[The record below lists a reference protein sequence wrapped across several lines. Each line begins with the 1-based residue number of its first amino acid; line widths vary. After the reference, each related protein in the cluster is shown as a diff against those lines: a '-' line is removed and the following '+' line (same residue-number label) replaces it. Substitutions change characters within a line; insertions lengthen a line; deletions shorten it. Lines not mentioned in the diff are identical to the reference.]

1 MTSTTQESLEL
12 KILKDLYHKTVKI
25 FGPPGTGKTYTLIEK
40 VLKSYLRKGVRPN
53 DIAYLSFTNK
63 AVNTAIRRA
72 MESFPNYSTEDFS
85 RFKTLHTYCRRYFP
99 EEVFDPKDCT
109 IDFALQTKVIKSS
122 DKRLADDNFMY
133 KDWSLGVYS
142 KARNLL
148 IDPEEA
154 YKMESYK
161 RDSLTVF
168 KRKIDTY
175 EHYKTGGGERSFI
188 DFDDMIERSI
198 SEVDFPPLKVLILD
212 EAQDCTPLQWSVIYK
227 MAPKV
232 KRIYLAGD
240 DDQAIYRWN
249 GADPKYFTKFFP
261 GRKVKLRKTQRFGI
275 AIHRF
280 SQVIRRGIRDSEEK
294 EYQPGDSKG
303 SVKSYLSFKEI
314 PFTALQEDWYILGRI
329 NETVNEL
336 RMLAKDAGLYYKD
349 NKGTKCFDQ
358 KQWEAIKAWTIIS
371 NNKKIDK
378 RAARNMVK
386 YIRELE
392 DPAYRLDKFWRNEPD
407 LKEYDF
413 QTLKEWCGLTL
424 EDKQKN
430 KPWFWILRRNFKPK
444 QTRHFIRLLRRYGQ
458 KELDKDPLITI
469 DTIHSVKGGE
479 ANHVVLYSKGNYP
492 SDFENKNKQEKS
504 DERKVWYTGATRA
517 RKTLHLLRTDYKFNY
532 PIGSDYL
539 IYVQEKN
546 DK

>member
-1 MTSTTQESLEL
+1 
-12 KILKDLYHKTVKI
+12 
-25 FGPPGTGKTYTLIEK
+25 
-40 VLKSYLRKGVRPN
+40 
-53 DIAYLSFTNK
+53 
-63 AVNTAIRRA
+63 
-72 MESFPNYSTEDFS
+72 
-85 RFKTLHTYCRRYFP
+85 
-99 EEVFDPKDCT
+99 
-109 IDFALQTKVIKSS
+109 
-122 DKRLADDNFMY
+122 MY

-142 KARNLL
+142 KSRNLL
-148 IDPEEA
+148 ISPEEA

-161 RDSLTVF
+161 KDSLTVF
-168 KRKIDTY
+168 QRKISTY
-175 EHYKTGGGERSFI
+175 EHYKANAGEKSFI
-188 DFDDMIERSI
+188 DFDDMIQRAI
-198 SEVDFPPLKVLILD
+198 TEVDFPSLKVLILD
-212 EAQDCTPLQWSVIYK
+212 EAQDCTPLQWSVLYK

-232 KRIYLAGD
+232 ERIYLAGD
-240 DDQAIYRWN
+240 DDQAIYKWN

-261 GRKVKLRKTQRFGI
+261 GRKVKLRKTQRFGE
-275 AIHRF
+275 AIHSF

-294 EYQPGDSKG
+294 EYQPGDSLG

-314 PFTALQEDWYILGRI
+314 PFEALKEDWYILGRI

-358 KQWEAIKAWTIIS
+358 KQWEAIKAWTTLS
-371 NNKKIDK
+371 KDKKIDK
-378 RAARNMVK
+378 KAARNMVK

-392 DPAYRLDKFWRNEPD
+392 DPAFRSDKFWRAEPD
-407 LKEYDF
+407 LREYDF

-424 EDKQKN
+424 EDNQKN
-430 KPWFWILRRNFKPK
+430 KPWYWILRRNFKPK
-444 QTRHFIRLLRRYGQ
+444 QVRHFIRLLRRYGQ

-492 SDFENKNKQEKS
+492 SDYTNKSKQEKS

-539 IYVQEKN
+539 IYVLEKN

>member
-1 MTSTTQESLEL
+1 MTNSTQESLEL
-12 KILKDLYHKTVKI
+12 KILKELYHKTIKI

-40 VLKSYLRKGVRPN
+40 VLKGYLRKGIRPN
-53 DIAYLSFTNK
+53 EIAYLSFTNK
-63 AVNTAIRRA
+63 AVNSTVSRA
-72 MESFPNYSTEDFS
+72 LESFPQYNTDDFS

-109 IDFALQTKVIKSS
+109 IDFALQTKVIKRS

-148 IDPEEA
+148 ISPEEA
-154 YKMESYK
+154 YKQESYK

-168 KRKIDTY
+168 LRKISTY

-188 DFDDMIERSI
+188 DFDDMIERAI
-198 SEVDFPPLKVLILD
+198 KEVTFPSLKVLILD

-240 DDQAIYRWN
+240 DDQAIYKWN

-261 GRKVKLRKTQRFGI
+261 GRKVKLRKTRRFGE
-275 AIHRF
+275 AIHSF
-280 SQVIRRGIRDSEEK
+280 SQIIRRGINDSEEK
-294 EYQPGDSKG
+294 EYLPGGNDG
-303 SVKSYLSFKEI
+303 YVKAYLSFKEI
-314 PFTALQEDWYILGRI
+314 PFEKFKEDWYILGRI

-358 KQWEAIKAWTIIS
+358 KQWESIKAWTAITKG
-371 NNKKIDK
+371 KKIDK
-378 RAARNMVK
+378 KAARNMYK
-386 YIRELE
+386 HLRELE
-392 DPAYRLDKFWRNEPD
+392 DPAYRLDKFWRAQPD
-407 LKEYDF
+407 FKEYNF
-413 QTLKEWCGLTL
+413 QDLKEWCGLAL
-424 EDKQKN
+424 EDSQKT
-430 KPWFWILRRNFKPK
+430 KPWFWILRRNFKPR
-444 QTRHFIRLLRRYGQ
+444 QVRHFIRLLRRYGQ

-479 ANHVVLYSKGNYP
+479 ANHVVLYGKGNYP
-492 SDFENKNKQEKS
+492 SDYENKNKSDKS

-517 RKTLHLLRTDYKFNY
+517 RKTLHLLRSSYKFNY
-532 PIGSDYL
+532 PIGQDYL

>member
-1 MTSTTQESLEL
+1 MTNTTQESLEL
-12 KILKDLYHKTVKI
+12 KILKQLYHKTIKI

-40 VLKSYLRKGVRPN
+40 VLKSYLKKGVRPQE
-53 DIAYLSFTNK
+53 IAYLSFTNK
-63 AVNTAIRRA
+63 AVNTAVSRA
-72 MESFPNYSTEDFS
+72 IESFPNYTVDDFS

-142 KARNLL
+142 KGRNLL
-148 IDPEEA
+148 ISPEEA
-154 YKMESYK
+154 YKQESYK
-161 RDSLTVF
+161 RDSLAVF
-168 KRKIDTY
+168 LRKISTY

-188 DFDDMIERSI
+188 DFDDMIERAI
-198 SEVDFPPLKVLILD
+198 KEVTFPSLKVLILD

-240 DDQAIYRWN
+240 DDQAIYKWN

-261 GRKVKLRKTQRFGI
+261 GRKVKLRRTQRFGE
-275 AIHRF
+275 AIHKF
-280 SQVIRRGIRDSEEK
+280 SQIIRRGINDSEEK
-294 EYQPGDSKG
+294 EYLPGGTKG
-303 SVKSYLSFKEI
+303 FVKAYLSFKEI
-314 PFTALQEDWYILGRI
+314 PFESFKEDWFILGRI

-336 RMLAKDAGLYYKD
+336 RMLAKDAGLYFKD

-358 KQWEAIKAWTIIS
+358 KQWESIKAWTAITKG
-371 NNKKIDK
+371 KKIDK
-378 RAARNMVK
+378 KAARNMYK
-386 YIRELE
+386 HIRELE
-392 DPAYRLDKFWRNEPD
+392 DPAYRLDKFWRAQPEF
-407 LKEYDF
+407 KEYNF
-413 QTLKEWCGLTL
+413 QDLKEWCGLIL
-424 EDKQKN
+424 EDNQKN

-444 QTRHFIRLLRRYGQ
+444 QVRHFIRLLRRYGQ

-479 ANHVVLYSKGNYP
+479 ANHVVLYGKGNYP
-492 SDFENKNKQEKS
+492 SDFDNKNKQEKS
-504 DERKVWYTGATRA
+504 DEKKVWYTGATRA
-517 RKTLHLLRTDYKFNY
+517 RKTLHLLRSDYKFNY
-532 PIGSDYL
+532 PIGQDYL
-539 IYVQEKN
+539 IYIQEKN
-546 DK
+546 AK

>member
-1 MTSTTQESLEL
+1 MKNSTQESLEL
-12 KILKDLYHKTVKI
+12 KILKELYHKTIKI

-40 VLKSYLRKGVRPN
+40 VLKSYLRKGVKPQQ
-53 DIAYLSFTNK
+53 IAYLSFTNK
-63 AVNTAIRRA
+63 AVNTAVRRA
-72 MESFPNYSTEDFS
+72 MDSFSQYNTDDFS

-109 IDFALQTKVIKSS
+109 IDFALQTKVIKTS

-148 IDPEEA
+148 IKPEEA
-154 YKMESYK
+154 YKLESYK

-168 KRKIDTY
+168 LRKISTY

-188 DFDDMIERSI
+188 DFDDMIERAI
-198 SEVDFPPLKVLILD
+198 KEIDFPSLKVLILD

-227 MAPKV
+227 MANKV
-232 KRIYLAGD
+232 DRIYLAGD
-240 DDQAIYRWN
+240 DDQAIYKWN

-261 GRKVKLRKTQRFGI
+261 GRKVKLRRTQRFGE

-280 SQVIRRGIRDSEEK
+280 SQVIRRGINDSEEK
-294 EYQPGDSKG
+294 EYLPGGTKG
-303 SVKSYLSFKEI
+303 YVKAYLSFKEI
-314 PFTALQEDWYILGRI
+314 PFENFNEDWYILGRI

-358 KQWEAIKAWTIIS
+358 KQWESIKAWTAITKG
-371 NNKKIDK
+371 KKIDK
-378 RAARNMVK
+378 KAARNMYK
-386 YIRELE
+386 HIRELE
-392 DPAYRLDKFWRNEPD
+392 DPAYRLDKFWRAEPD
-407 LKEYDF
+407 FREYDF

-424 EDKQKN
+424 DNNQKT
-430 KPWFWILRRNFKPK
+430 KPWYWILRRNFKPK
-444 QTRHFIRLLRRYGQ
+444 QVRHFIRLLRRYGQ

-492 SDFENKNKQEKS
+492 SDYKNKNKQEKS
-504 DERKVWYTGATRA
+504 DERKVWYTGVTRA

-532 PIGSDYL
+532 PIGQDYL

>member
-1 MTSTTQESLEL
+1 MTNSTQENLEL
-12 KILKDLYHKTVKI
+12 KILKELYHKTIKI

-40 VLKSYLRKGVRPN
+40 VLKGYLRKGIRPN
-53 DIAYLSFTNK
+53 EIAYLSFTNK
-63 AVNTAIRRA
+63 AVNTAVSRA
-72 MESFPNYSTEDFS
+72 LESFPQYSPDDFS

-109 IDFALQTKVIKSS
+109 IDFALQTKVIKTS

-148 IDPEEA
+148 ISPEEA
-154 YKMESYK
+154 YKQESYK
-161 RDSLTVF
+161 RDSLTIF
-168 KRKIDTY
+168 LRKISTY

-188 DFDDMIERSI
+188 DFDDMIERAI
-198 SEVDFPPLKVLILD
+198 KEVTFPSLEVLILD

-240 DDQAIYRWN
+240 DDQAIYKWN

-261 GRKVKLRKTQRFGI
+261 GRKVKLRKTRRFGE
-275 AIHRF
+275 AIHSF
-280 SQVIRRGIRDSEEK
+280 SQIIRRGINDSEEK
-294 EYQPGDSKG
+294 EYLPGGKDG
-303 SVKSYLSFKEI
+303 YVKAYLSFKEI
-314 PFTALQEDWYILGRI
+314 PFEKFKEDWYILGRI

-358 KQWEAIKAWTIIS
+358 KQWESIKAWTAITKG
-371 NNKKIDK
+371 KKIDK
-378 RAARNMVK
+378 KAARNMYK
-386 YIRELE
+386 HIRELE
-392 DPAYRLDKFWRNEPD
+392 DPAYRLDKFWRAQPD
-407 LKEYDF
+407 FKEYNF
-413 QTLKEWCGLTL
+413 QDLKEWCGLIL
-424 EDKQKN
+424 EDSQKT
-430 KPWFWILRRNFKPK
+430 KPWFWILRRNFKPR
-444 QTRHFIRLLRRYGQ
+444 QVRHFIRLLRRYGQ

-479 ANHVVLYSKGNYP
+479 ANHVVLYGKGNYP
-492 SDFENKNKQEKS
+492 SDYENKNKSDKS

-517 RKTLHLLRTDYKFNY
+517 RKTLHLLRSSYKFNY
-532 PIGSDYL
+532 PIGQDYL

>member
-1 MTSTTQESLEL
+1 MKNSTQESLEL
-12 KILKDLYHKTVKI
+12 KILKDLYRKTIKI

-40 VLKSYLRKGVRPN
+40 VLKSYLRKGIKPQE
-53 DIAYLSFTNK
+53 IAYLSFTNK
-63 AVNTAIRRA
+63 AVNTAVKRA
-72 MESFPNYSTEDFS
+72 MESFPNYTTEDFS

-148 IDPEEA
+148 ITPEEA
-154 YKMESYK
+154 YKQEAYK

-168 KRKIDTY
+168 LRKISTY
-175 EHYKTGGGERSFI
+175 EHYKVGGGERSFI
-188 DFDDMIERSI
+188 DFDDMIERAI
-198 SEVDFPPLKVLILD
+198 KEVDFPSLKVLILD

-227 MAPKV
+227 MASKV

-240 DDQAIYRWN
+240 DDQAIYKWN
-249 GADPKYFTKFFP
+249 GADPKYFTQFFP
-261 GRKVKLRKTQRFGI
+261 GRKVKLRRTQRFGE

-280 SQVIRRGIRDSEEK
+280 SQVIRRGISDSEEK
-294 EYQPGDSKG
+294 EYLPGGSKG
-303 SVKSYLSFKEI
+303 FVKAYLSFKEI
-314 PFTALQEDWYILGRI
+314 PFETFNEDWYILGRI

-358 KQWEAIKAWTIIS
+358 KQWEAIKAWTTITKDKS
-371 NNKKIDK
+371 IDK
-378 RAARNMVK
+378 KAARNLYK

-392 DPAYRLDKFWRNEPD
+392 DPAYRLDKFWREEPD
-407 LKEYDF
+407 FREYNF

-424 EDKQKN
+424 EDDQKN
-430 KPWFWILRRNFKPK
+430 KPWYWILRRNFKPR
-444 QTRHFIRLLRRYGQ
+444 QVRHFIRLLRRYGQ

-479 ANHVVLYSKGNYP
+479 ANHVVLYGKGNYP
-492 SDFENKNKQEKS
+492 SDYKHKNKKEKS

-517 RKTLHLLRTDYKFNY
+517 RKTLHLLRSDYKFNY
-532 PIGSDYL
+532 PIGQDYL
-539 IYVQEKN
+539 IYIQEKN
-546 DK
+546 AK